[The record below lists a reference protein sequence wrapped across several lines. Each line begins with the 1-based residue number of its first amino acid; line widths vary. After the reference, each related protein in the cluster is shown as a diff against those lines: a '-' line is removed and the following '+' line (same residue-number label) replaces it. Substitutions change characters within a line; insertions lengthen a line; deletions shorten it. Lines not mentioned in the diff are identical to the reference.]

1 MKTCKTYS
9 YKDLFILV
17 VISLVMAL
25 FLGGCSNA
33 SGGGGIVLVK
43 VDQVGQFTFLTI

>member
-1 MKTCKTYS
+1 MQTHKTCS

-17 VISLVMAL
+17 VTLLVMAL

-33 SGGGGIVLVK
+33 SGGGVVLVK
-43 VDQVGQFTFLTI
+43 EDQVGQFTFLTI